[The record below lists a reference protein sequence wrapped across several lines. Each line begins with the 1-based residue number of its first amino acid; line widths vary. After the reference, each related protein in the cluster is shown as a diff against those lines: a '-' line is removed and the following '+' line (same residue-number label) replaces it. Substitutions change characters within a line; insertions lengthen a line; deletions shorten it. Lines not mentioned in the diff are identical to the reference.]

1 MTYNHNAI
9 YKAYP
14 NVVTIDDGIGAFDFD
29 GNQVQLDQAKV
40 DAALVIVAKEQA
52 LETARRKRAA
62 AYAAESDPIFF
73 KAQRGEATM
82 DDWRVMVA
90 SIQLSIPYPDEK
102 VTP

>member
-1 MTYNHNAI
+1 MTLNHEAI

-14 NVVTIDDGIGAFDFD
+14 NVVTIDDGTGAFDAN

-40 DAALVIVAKEQA
+40 DAAAVIVAKEQA

-82 DDWRVMVA
+82 DDWRTAVA
-90 SIQLSIPYPDEK
+90 AIQLSFPYPDEE

>member
-1 MTYNHNAI
+1 MTLNHEAI
-9 YKAYP
+9 RKAYS
-14 NVVTIDDGIGAFDFD
+14 NVVTIDDGTGAFDAD
-29 GNQVQLDQAKV
+29 GNPVQLDQARV
-40 DAALVIVAKEQA
+40 DAAAVIVAKEQA

-82 DDWRVMVA
+82 DDWRTAVA
-90 SIQLSIPYPDEK
+90 AIQLSFPYPDEE

>member
-1 MTYNHNAI
+1 MTLNHEAI

-14 NVVTIDDGIGAFDFD
+14 NVVTIDDGTGAFDAD
-29 GNQVQLDQAKV
+29 GNQVELDQAKV
-40 DAALVIVAKEQA
+40 DAAAVIVAKEQA
-52 LETARRKRAA
+52 KETARRKRAA

-82 DDWRVMVA
+82 DDWRTAVA
-90 SIQLSIPYPDEK
+90 AIQLSFPYPDEE